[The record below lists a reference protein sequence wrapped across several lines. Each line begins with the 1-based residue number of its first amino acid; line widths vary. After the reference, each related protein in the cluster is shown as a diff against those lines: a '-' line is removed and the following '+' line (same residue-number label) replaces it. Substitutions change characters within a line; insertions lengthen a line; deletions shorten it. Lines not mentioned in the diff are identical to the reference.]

1 MKSKKA
7 QEFIDRAMKH
17 IVADL
22 SDHGKWQLRTAMT
35 TTATASVAGSKRPSI
50 SPSRKPRKECGI
62 KLSKHFARIA
72 QFTQYKQVMGE
83 IAPIAVH

>member
-22 SDHGKWQLRTAMT
+22 SDHGKWQLRTAMA
-35 TTATASVAGSKRPSI
+35 TTAEQINKHGCIV
-50 SPSRKPRKECGI
+50 
-62 KLSKHFARIA
+62 KL
-72 QFTQYKQVMGE
+72 G
-83 IAPIAVH
+83 